1 MPSND
6 LLERMA
12 GIRLIIF
19 DVDGVLTDGSLSM
32 PHQGGGRRFD
42 VKDGFG
48 FYLARQAGL
57 KLAFCSGKDEPELR
71 ARAEALKVDF
81 YRLGRLDKDEAV
93 AEILEE
99 AGLAPEEA
107 AFVGD
112 DLFDLPAMEAV
123 GLALAPAD
131 ARPELRDYA
140 HAVLESPGGR
150 GAGREAIEAVLKAR
164 GDWDAAV
171 SRFLRVRHD

>member
-1 MPSND
+1 MPWSD
-6 LLERMA
+6 LTNALA
-12 GIRLIIF
+12 KIRLIVF

-57 KLAFCSGKDEPELR
+57 RLALCSGKDEPELR
-71 ARAEALKVDF
+71 ARAEALKVDL
-81 YRLGRLDKDEAV
+81 YRLGRLDKAEAL
-93 AEILEE
+93 AEILKE
-99 AGLAPEEA
+99 AGLSPEEA

-112 DLFDLPAMEAV
+112 DLFDLPAMAAA

-131 ARPELRDYA
+131 ARPEVRAFA
-140 HAVLESPGGR
+140 HHVLDSPGGR
-150 GAGREAIEAVLKAR
+150 GAGREVIEAVLKAR
-164 GDWDAAV
+164 GDWQRV
-171 SRFLRVRHD
+171 TEPFLRTRDE